1 VEKPESEQ
9 FWRRCSICKKPIAYQ
24 SLYQKCN
31 VSTCRKHAYCSVDC
45 WSVHVP
51 VMGHKSSWAEEE
63 TAPANNGNDRETE
76 STGATP
82 VRRLIIDNKS
92 SSNQSATADSSA
104 YSTTDV
110 LIVASKL
117 KDYVKNKHGMNT
129 SGNVMEELS
138 HNVRRIVDD
147 AVIRARQE
155 GRKTLMDRDFQA

>member
-1 VEKPESEQ
+1 
-9 FWRRCSICKKPIAYQ
+9 
-24 SLYQKCN
+24 
-31 VSTCRKHAYCSVDC
+31 
-45 WSVHVP
+45 
-51 VMGHKSSWAEEE
+51 MGHKSSWAEEE